1 MEGIA
6 MATITVEIEDSKA
19 ALLRERAKRFG
30 LLPEQFVNAYIEDII
45 AQPEPEF
52 DDAMRRVLAKNEE
65 LYKRLA

>member
-19 ALLRERAKRFG
+19 ALLQERAKRFG

-45 AQPEPEF
+45 AQPDPEF